1 MKGKTKFKN
10 IFIKTGAMFF
20 AFYLIVMTVFTVIY
34 YKAQISEKDV
44 SVNFMFSVLKDNISS
59 DIVKFENGR
68 TLAGRDGPLAISI
81 NKLTSLNTDISEL
94 TNLNY
99 KCGYYTSLF
108 SKDMLAKGYLYDANG
123 VMFAKSRN
131 LLTLDCEETP
141 VIQTD
146 VYKAI
151 RYIDLDKYLS
161 QEEIIELLK
170 FERLTN
176 VQEDNDDAKEYYV
189 NVQGYVNGVE
199 IIPEVIDIYE
209 SIRQHGVRIEERIK
223 NAERIKT
230 YNFNV
235 QGVEGLR
242 KIDVCDYFHSLY
254 EVEDKFQEYIADISK
269 IDNDDNLYKKIF
281 SRYNNFHEY
290 TQEEIKSFDDGS
302 GSIYRDYKN
311 ETFSKINYDYINT
324 IQVDGNEYYMV
335 LKAEYYPWEVIIP
348 KAIPLYGTSFIM
360 VLAMVIILSK
370 GLYKTYKKQEALD
383 KNRRELTSAIAHEL
397 KTPLGIIR
405 TYGEGLKE
413 KIAEGKKDYYL
424 DVIIDETYK
433 MDTMVLEML
442 DLSKL
447 EAKAYEIKRET
458 FCINDIVE
466 GIIKKN
472 EKVFND
478 KRIHINYTSDKKY
491 NIDADYIRI
500 EQVIN
505 NLISNAIYH
514 TDENKTINITL
525 DNNKLTIENE
535 GEHIPKDKINLIW
548 DTFYRADNSRDRS
561 ERRTGLGLSIV
572 KNIFQL
578 HNMEFGVVN
587 TKIGV
592 KFWFNI

>member
-254 EVEDKFQEYIADISK
+254 EVEDKFQEYIANISK
-269 IDNDDNLYKKIF
+269 IDKDDNLYKKIF